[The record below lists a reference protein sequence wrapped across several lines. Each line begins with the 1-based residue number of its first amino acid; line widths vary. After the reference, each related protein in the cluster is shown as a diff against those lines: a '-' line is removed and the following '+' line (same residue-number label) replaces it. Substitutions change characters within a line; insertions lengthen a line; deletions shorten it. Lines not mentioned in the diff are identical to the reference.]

1 MEFQGQSIRMTMED
15 GLARVTLCQA
25 DRGNPIDATLGAEL
39 LELSG
44 ILMTA
49 PGVRAVLLTAEG
61 RFFSVGGD
69 LNSFKDR
76 IDELPRLVLDWTSD
90 FHTALSR
97 LRRMDAPIVCA
108 VEGGVAGGAVSMMAF
123 ADVIHAADSVRFT
136 AAFPAIGFCADSGT
150 TVSLSERMGI
160 ARARRFILCN
170 ETITADEAHHIG
182 LVDHLLPLPEV
193 RPAAETTARRLAQGP
208 TRAYGM
214 IKRCFSGALGRSLDE
229 QLELE
234 AVSLSR
240 AAGFADARE
249 GITAFVQKRKADF
262 TGS

>member
-15 GLARVTLCQA
+15 GLARVILCQP
-25 DRGNPIDATLGAEL
+25 DRGNPIDGRLGGEL

-44 ILMTA
+44 MLMTS
-49 PGVRAVLLTAEG
+49 PRVRAVLMVAEG

-76 IDELPRLVLDWTSD
+76 IDELPKLVLDWTSD
-90 FHTALSR
+90 FHTALAR
-97 LRRMDAPIVCA
+97 LRRMDAPMVCA
-108 VEGGVAGGAVSMMAF
+108 VEGGVAGGAVAMMAF
-123 ADVIHAADSVRFT
+123 ADVIHAADSVKFT

-170 ETITADEAHHIG
+170 ETIAASEAQATG
-182 LVDHLLPLPEV
+182 LVDHLHPLAEV
-193 RPAAETTARRLAQGP
+193 RTAAEATAQRLAQGP

-229 QLELE
+229 QLEME
-234 AVSLSR
+234 AVSLSQ
-240 AAGFADARE
+240 AASFADARE

>member
-1 MEFQGQSIRMTMED
+1 MEFCGQSVRMTMED
-15 GLARVTLCQA
+15 GLARLVLCQP
-25 DRGNPIDATLGAEL
+25 DRGNPIDATLGAEM

-44 ILMTA
+44 ILCTSQQ
-49 PGVRAVLLTAEG
+49 VRAVLMTAEG

-76 IDELPRLVLDWTSD
+76 IDELPRLVLNWTSD
-90 FHTALSR
+90 LHTALVR
-97 LRRMDAPIVCA
+97 LRRMDAPVVCA

-123 ADVIHAADSVRFT
+123 ADVIHAADSVKLT
-136 AAFPAIGFCADSGT
+136 AAFPAIGFCADCGT

-170 ETITADEAHHIG
+170 ETMTATEARDAG
-182 LVDHLLPLPEV
+182 LVDHLHPPAEV
-193 RPAAETTARRLAQGP
+193 RAAAEATARQLAQGP

-214 IKRCFSGALGRSLDE
+214 VKRSFSGALGRSIDE

-234 AVSLSR
+234 AQSLSHV
-240 AAGFADARE
+240 AGSADARE
-249 GITAFVQKRKADF
+249 GIEAFVQKRKAAF
-262 TGS
+262 IGS

>member
-1 MEFQGQSIRMTMED
+1 MEFRGQSVRMTMED
-15 GLARVTLCQA
+15 GLARIVLCQS

-44 ILMTA
+44 MLFTSA
-49 PGVRAVLLTAEG
+49 QVRAVLMTAEG

-76 IDELPRLVLDWTSD
+76 IDELPRLILDWTSD
-90 FHTALSR
+90 FHTALVR

-123 ADVIHAADSVRFT
+123 ADVIHAADSVKFT

-170 ETITADEAHHIG
+170 ETITAVEACDAG
-182 LVDHLLPLPEV
+182 LVDHLHPLAEV
-193 RPAAETTARRLAQGP
+193 RAAAEATAMRLAQGP

-214 IKRCFSGALGRSLDE
+214 IKRSFSGALGRSIDE

-234 AVSLSR
+234 AQSLSLV
-240 AAGFADARE
+240 AGLADARE
-249 GITAFVQKRKADF
+249 GIEAFVQKRKAGF